1 MKIGR
6 ENRHQISNNNKEN
19 HQTLV
24 PVLVLYTV
32 QYMKTWN
39 LFLFFCLSFISC
51 LTSFNIKEKKIIF
64 FFFLTLKVVG
74 IGLQNMWL

>member
-51 LTSFNIKEKKIIF
+51 LTSFNIKERKKMF
-64 FFFLTLKVVG
+64 FFFLTLKVIG